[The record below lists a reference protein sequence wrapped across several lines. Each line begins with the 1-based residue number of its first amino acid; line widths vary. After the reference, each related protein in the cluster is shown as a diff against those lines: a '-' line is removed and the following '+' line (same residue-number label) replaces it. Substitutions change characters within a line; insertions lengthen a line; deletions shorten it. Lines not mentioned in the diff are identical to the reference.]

1 MSIVKTG
8 KRGRPKKEVVE
19 TMFDPSTIEL
29 KRGSDLKFSASLFKP
44 MITDT
49 HLDIILSTD
58 GGVMPGTNMMIAG
71 GPGSGKST
79 VVLDVLAK
87 LTKKGFKCLFV
98 SGEMD
103 EIAYYKYCKRLQG
116 IDCIQT
122 LFLKNNSDNVKPT
135 LEYVFEQG
143 YDIIAIDSVAEV
155 LTMYKDAEK
164 STISKAETWLLDLQ
178 SKHKKGDNKG
188 SYYTSFINIQQ
199 MTKGGDFVGS
209 NKLKHM
215 VTSMGHMRMS
225 DEGRYLHFSKNRRG
239 GNGNKLF
246 FSLAGQGK
254 IEYLHEEPISMV
266 L

>member
-79 VVLDVLAK
+79 VVLDILAK

-122 LFLKNNSDNVKPT
+122 LFLKNNSDTVKPT

-188 SYYTSFINIQQ
+188 SYYTTFINIQQ

-215 VTSMGHMRMS
+215 MEAYCYLERSKDGLERS
-225 DEGRYLHFSKNRRG
+225 LHFEKNRDCD
-239 GNGNKLF
+239 KDFKVF
-246 FSLAGQGK
+246 FSIYNGTVSYSY
-254 IEYLHEEPISMV
+254 EFVSE
-266 L
+266 